1 MFFFAAPR
9 MNLAGVHNLRIQY
22 AGAHKY
28 GSSSQADR
36 QRDINQKCNYFARKQ
51 GGYTTCAHLQ
61 NRMYWLEMDTGRVSM
76 HLQKWSWDCPTQSKG
91 VLQGVCL
98 DLQAA
103 SSCCFF
109 LPLEVQPVLI
119 TYYYPLS
126 HQVVSQYSSLLAPI
140 AVESVLSVIDPSR
153 SDRVDLR
160 DIKLVK
166 KLGGT
171 VSVVASVSTCVR
183 ASVLLASEQI
193 LHASCY
199 SICRSLR

>member
-1 MFFFAAPR
+1 MFYFAAPR
-9 MNLAGVHNLRIQY
+9 MNLAGVQTADQY
-22 AGAHKY
+22 AGAHEY

-51 GGYTTCAHLQ
+51 GGYTLCAHLQ
-61 NRMYWLEMDTGRVSM
+61 SRVYWLEMDTHWVNV
-76 HLQKWSWDCPTQSKG
+76 HLQRLTWDSKG

-98 DLQAA
+98 HIQAA
-103 SSCCFF
+103 SSCCFS
-109 LPLEVQPVLI
+109 LPLEVQPVFI

-171 VSVVASVSTCVR
+171 VSVVASISTCIKT
-183 ASVLLASEQI
+183 SVLLASEQV
-193 LHASCY
+193 LHASCFFG
-199 SICRSLR
+199 CRSIR